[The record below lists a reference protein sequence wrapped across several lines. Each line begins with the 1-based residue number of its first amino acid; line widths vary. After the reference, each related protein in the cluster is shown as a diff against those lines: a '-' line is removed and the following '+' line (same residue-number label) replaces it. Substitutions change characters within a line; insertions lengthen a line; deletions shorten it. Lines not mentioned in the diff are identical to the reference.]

1 MRAGEDAIGIRGHDI
16 MQKTRMRLSCF
27 ALLIMAIYVVC
38 AQPGSAQLTTGK
50 IVGTVEESSGAVV
63 PKVRIKAQNTETKI
77 TRDTVSSDAGTYEI
91 LLLPPGQYELSAELA
106 KFKRSVRRSVT
117 VEVNQESRVDVELQN
132 GGLSQT
138 VEIAAEAIQV
148 QSTTATL
155 GKVMSEK
162 LIEDLPLNGRNFS
175 DLGLL
180 QTGVVPIQPGRG
192 FTQNAYNV
200 NGARDS
206 MNNFLLDG
214 VANSELEGNT
224 LQIKPAIDALA
235 EFKIQTSLFSAEY
248 GRNSGAVV
256 NAVIKSGT
264 NSFHGALW
272 EFLRNDK
279 LDANNFFAQT
289 VAPLKRN
296 QFGGDIGGPLWKNR
310 SFFFFS
316 YEGLR
321 ERDGVTQATTVPD
334 DAHRAGIFGAS
345 AQIKNPTN
353 SGCTAGGN
361 VPGTNFVGGTIPDA
375 CISPVAKAILKL
387 YPEPDEGGENFT
399 SSPSPKN
406 KRTQ

>member
-1 MRAGEDAIGIRGHDI
+1 M
-16 MQKTRMRLSCF
+16 MT
-27 ALLIMAIYVVC
+27 IYVVC

-50 IVGTVEESSGAVV
+50 IVGTVKDSSGTVV
-63 PKVRIKAQNTETKI
+63 PKVLIKALNTETKI
-77 TRDTVSSDAGTYEI
+77 TRDTVSSDAGAYEI
-91 LLLPPGQYELSAELA
+91 LLLPPGQYLLSAELA
-106 KFKRSVRRSVT
+106 SFKRYVRRPVT
-117 VEVNQESRVDVELQN
+117 VEVNQESRVDVELQI
-132 GGLSQT
+132 GVLSQT
-138 VEIAAEAIQV
+138 VEVVGEAIQV

-180 QTGVVPIQPGRG
+180 QTGVTPIQPGRG

-235 EFKIQTSLFSAEY
+235 EFKIQTNLFSAEY

-279 LDANNFFAQT
+279 LDAKDFFADR
-289 VAPLKRN
+289 VPPLKRN
-296 QFGGDIGGPLWKNR
+296 QFGGDIGGPIR
-310 SFFFFS
+310 
-316 YEGLR
+316 
-321 ERDGVTQATTVPD
+321 
-334 DAHRAGIFGAS
+334 
-345 AQIKNPTN
+345 
-353 SGCTAGGN
+353 
-361 VPGTNFVGGTIPDA
+361 
-375 CISPVAKAILKL
+375 
-387 YPEPDEGGENFT
+387 
-399 SSPSPKN
+399 
-406 KRTQ
+406 KRH